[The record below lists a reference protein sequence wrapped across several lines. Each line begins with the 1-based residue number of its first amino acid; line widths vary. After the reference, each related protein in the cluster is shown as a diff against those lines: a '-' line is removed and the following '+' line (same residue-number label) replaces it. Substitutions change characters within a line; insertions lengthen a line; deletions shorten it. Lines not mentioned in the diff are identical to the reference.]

1 MKKTINFSI
10 YGDNPKY
17 LIGMIKNIELAKE
30 LFPDWVVRICYNNT
44 VPQFTLDHYK
54 SYDNVELIDMSETWK
69 LPGMVWR
76 FLPFDS
82 DVFIVRD
89 SDSRLSKRDLS
100 AVNEWLDSGKTLH
113 ILRDHPHHNHKILGG
128 MWGFKLDGK
137 FNFEDEINK
146 YFTESE
152 YALGQRMLDMNFLRE
167 VVYNTYA
174 NNSMVH
180 DSLFDIDS
188 HAQRFSVPMDDY
200 KFIGE
205 IFDENDNR
213 SWEYKKWINLEEK

>member
-1 MKKTINFSI
+1 MKKQILAATTAALLSTSASADVLGLYIGGQYWNNEATGLLGEN
-10 YGDNPKY
+10 GD
-17 LIGMIKNIELAKE
+17 LAE
-30 LFPDWVVRICYNNT
+30 
-44 VPQFTLDHYK
+44 
-54 SYDNVELIDMSETWK
+54 
-69 LPGMVWR
+69 
-76 FLPFDS
+76 
-82 DVFIVRD
+82 
-89 SDSRLSKRDLS
+89 
-100 AVNEWLDSGKTLH
+100 
-113 ILRDHPHHNHKILGG
+113 
-128 MWGFKLDGK
+128 

>member
-17 LIGMIKNIELAKE
+17 LVGMTKNIELAKE
-30 LFPDWVVRICYNNT
+30 LFSDWIVRICYNES
-44 VPQFTLDHYK
+44 VPHYIQDHYR
-54 SYDNVELIDMSETWK
+54 SYDNVELVDMSDRNF
-69 LPGMVWR
+69 PGMVWR
-76 FLPFDS
+76 FLPLDS

-100 AVNEWLDSGKTLH
+100 AVNEWLNSDKTLH

-128 MWGFKLDGK
+128 MWGFKANN
-137 FNFEDEINK
+137 NFDFDAELKNYFSEDN
-146 YFTESE
+146 YNL
-152 YALGQRMLDMNFLRE
+152 YQRMLDMNFLRE
-167 VVYNTYA
+167 IVYEKYKDD
-174 NNSMVH
+174 SMVH

-188 HAQRFSVPMDDY
+188 HSQGFSVKMDDY

-213 SWEYKKWINLEEK
+213 SWEYKKWVNLEEK

>member
-17 LIGMIKNIELAKE
+17 LVGMTKNIELAKE
-30 LFPDWVVRICYNNT
+30 LYPDWIVRICYNET
-44 VPQFTLDHYK
+44 VPHYIQDHYK
-54 SYDNVELIDMSETWK
+54 SYDNVELVDMSNQN

-89 SDSRLSKRDLS
+89 SDSRLSKRDVS
-100 AVNEWLDSGKTLH
+100 AVNEWLDSDKTLH

-128 MWGFKLDGK
+128 MWGFKTTDN
-137 FNFEDEINK
+137 FNFETEIKK
-146 YFTESE
+146 YFSE
-152 YALGQRMLDMNFLRE
+152 ENYNLFQRMLDMNFLRE
-167 VVYNTYA
+167 VVYENYKDD
-174 NNSMVH
+174 SMVH

-188 HAQRFSVPMDDY
+188 HSQGFSVKLDDY
-200 KFIGE
+200 RFIGE